1 MEKSNNKLFIFLI
14 ALGIALAA
22 AGFIAGS
29 LTEDDELSSRL
40 IGFGSGFSISIFAVA
55 VVNLIKIK
63 RNPNI
68 AKEQEINAKDERQI
82 KISEKSALS
91 TFVVT
96 IFSLLAAIF
105 VYAFL
110 GLYVPLWIT
119 TGLLLIHV
127 ISFKIFL
134 HHNRKTL

>member
-91 TFVVT
+91 TFVIT
-96 IFSLLAAIF
+96 IFSLLAAII
-105 VYAFL
+105 VYVFL
-110 GLYVPLWIT
+110 GFYVPLWIT
-119 TGLLLIHV
+119 IGLLLIHT
-127 ISFKIFL
+127 ISFLIFV

>member
-1 MEKSNNKLFIFLI
+1 MEKSNNKLFVFLV

-29 LTEDDELSSRL
+29 ITEDDELSGRL
-40 IGFGSGFSISIFAVA
+40 VGFGSGFGISIFAA
-55 VVNLIKIK
+55 AIVNLVKLK

-91 TFVVT
+91 AFVIT
-96 IFSLLAAIF
+96 IFSLLAAII
-105 VYAFL
+105 VYLFL
-110 GLYVPLWIT
+110 GFYIPLWIT
-119 TGLLLIHV
+119 IGLLLIHV

-134 HHNRKTL
+134 HHNRNTL